1 MLNVECN
8 GGRWPAGVKTRD
20 GKLWFPTQDGVAV
33 IDPEA
38 MPSNPNPPPV
48 VIESFLIDRE
58 PQAFDRPLRIPP
70 GKANIEIQYTGL
82 SFINSERLLF
92 KYRLAGADDDWV
104 EAGTRRAAYYSHVA
118 PGHYTF
124 TVLAANSDGLWNNI
138 GASLAFTVLPA
149 WHQTAW
155 FRVPALVAVCG
166 AALGFYRRRIARLE
180 AQRAAQQEF
189 SLRLIQSQ
197 EQERKRIA
205 GELHDSLGQSLLMIR
220 NRALLG
226 LNPQPNL
233 GTTENQLNE
242 ISSLAASALS
252 EAREIAHNLRPY
264 QLDELGFTRALRSM
278 LQKTAQSARLALK
291 IELEESDGLLPP
303 EFEINL
309 FRIVQ
314 ECVNN
319 IVRHSHASAASVI
332 LTKTE
337 QTVRLLVED
346 NGCGF
351 DATQIAKSTERSEGM
366 GLRGI
371 AERVRLMGGTLRRT
385 ERTRSILNRP
395 HDRCRQS
402 RALRMPPSSAGATRV
417 ITRTDFHPEPTT
429 PHLNENPNQNPHRR

>member
-1 MLNVECN
+1 
-8 GGRWPAGVKTRD
+8 
-20 GKLWFPTQDGVAV
+20 
-33 IDPEA
+33 
-38 MPSNPNPPPV
+38 
-48 VIESFLIDRE
+48 
-58 PQAFDRPLRIPP
+58 
-70 GKANIEIQYTGL
+70 
-82 SFINSERLLF
+82 
-92 KYRLAGADDDWV
+92 
-104 EAGTRRAAYYSHVA
+104 
-118 PGHYTF
+118 
-124 TVLAANSDGLWNNI
+124 
-138 GASLAFTVLPA
+138 
-149 WHQTAW
+149 
-155 FRVPALVAVCG
+155 
-166 AALGFYRRRIARLE
+166 
-180 AQRAAQQEF
+180 
-189 SLRLIQSQ
+189 
-197 EQERKRIA
+197 
-205 GELHDSLGQSLLMIR
+205 
-220 NRALLG
+220 LLG

-371 AERVRLMGGTLRRT
+371 AERVRLMGGTLAIHSRPT
-385 ERTRSILNRP
+385 EGTRLTIEVPWKKR
-395 HDRCRQS
+395 
-402 RALRMPPSSAGATRV
+402 
-417 ITRTDFHPEPTT
+417 
-429 PHLNENPNQNPHRR
+429 